1 MKHSIND
8 IEHLIIVLSFSTI
21 LICLMRFEN
30 EIKYVTQI
38 IDSKI
43 WSDNI
48 QKQNNKDIQD
58 TECNETLSNK
68 NIYAIWKWLVAD
80 YKSSKCRVMIN
91 RAKRNVKYFL
101 SKSKT
106 NG

>member
-1 MKHSIND
+1 MKHYIND

-21 LICLMRFEN
+21 LICLMRFEK
-30 EIKYVTQI
+30 EIKCITQI
-38 IDSKI
+38 IDCKI
-43 WSDNI
+43 WS
-48 QKQNNKDIQD
+48 NNVQERFVDKP
-58 TECNETLSNK
+58 ECNDIVYNK
-68 NIYAIWKWLVAD
+68 KIYAIWKWLVTD

-91 RAKRNVKYFL
+91 RAKRNVEYFL